1 MCVPVCTRTA
11 VILGR
16 NSDWCSLDL
25 PVCWAGILGKPGSE
39 PLWGLV
45 SLLQKEL
52 RVSTFQSS
60 SESESRALVKVLSPS
75 ARLEGTEMGRHTAGG
90 RVNPALCNVMWAWK
104 EAGAQQQIPRERLG
118 LTCQQASGSA
128 SWVLSGKVKGAGRSA
143 AFLEKAF
150 LGKRLG
156 KRCSGWSAELGGDR
170 KAVGAQSGWGFW
182 GPRHM
187 ETPDLKH
194 VSAAEGNTQV
204 CPGLLSCL
212 QEGGWDLGRGGVPH
226 SEHAER
232 TPALH
237 SLGPFPALRSRL

>member
-1 MCVPVCTRTA
+1 MCVCVHVRTRTA

-16 NSDWCSLDL
+16 NRDWCSLDL
-25 PVCWAGILGKPGSE
+25 PVCWAGVLSKPGSE

-45 SLLQKEL
+45 SLQKEL

-90 RVNPALCNVMWAWK
+90 RVNPHSVMWAWK
-104 EAGAQQQIPRERLG
+104 EAGTQQQIPRERLG

-156 KRCSGWSAELGGDR
+156 KRCSGWSAELGEGTGRQWEPRVGGASGDHGTWR
-170 KAVGAQSGWGFW
+170 PQI
-182 GPRHM
+182 
-187 ETPDLKH
+187 
-194 VSAAEGNTQV
+194 
-204 CPGLLSCL
+204 
-212 QEGGWDLGRGGVPH
+212 
-226 SEHAER
+226 
-232 TPALH
+232 
-237 SLGPFPALRSRL
+237 